1 MKINKALDILESWM
15 PKEISEDFDNVGL
28 LIGDPSKELRNI
40 LVTLD
45 ATEDIIEEAI
55 DKGCNLIVSYH
66 PIIFDGIKKISEQD
80 YVQKAIVKAI
90 ENKIAI
96 YAIHTSMDNHP
107 NGISYSLAK
116 IVGLNKTSII
126 IPKGKKVGNLK
137 IGMGTIGFLKS
148 RISEEKFLDLV
159 KKKVKNNFIR
169 HSKFTGKKIS
179 KVAIVAGSGS
189 FAIDDCL
196 NNDVDALIT
205 SDLKYHKFFI
215 ENDKILLLDIG
226 HFESEKHIKLVIQE
240 YLKKKL
246 PNFTI
251 LLSERNVN
259 PVNYF

>member
-1 MKINKALDILESWM
+1 MNASVLEIGPGQTSDIIIKLAKYDRIRNAFAIDIIDYFGKTFWNDNGVNYINSDLSSIARKSIDFAYCYDVLEHVKN
-15 PKEISEDFDNVGL
+15 PVYFL
-28 LIGDPSKELRNI
+28 KELRNI

-55 DKGCNLIVSYH
+55 NKGCNLIVSYH

-116 IVGLNKTSII
+116 IVGLNKTSIL

-159 KKKVKNNFIR
+159 KKKVKN
-169 HSKFTGKKIS
+169 
-179 KVAIVAGSGS
+179 
-189 FAIDDCL
+189 
-196 NNDVDALIT
+196 
-205 SDLKYHKFFI
+205 
-215 ENDKILLLDIG
+215 IL
-226 HFESEKHIKLVIQE
+226 
-240 YLKKKL
+240 
-246 PNFTI
+246 
-251 LLSERNVN
+251 
-259 PVNYF
+259 

>member
-96 YAIHTSMDNHP
+96 YAIHTSMDNQP
-107 NGISYSLAK
+107 NGIS
-116 IVGLNKTSII
+116 
-126 IPKGKKVGNLK
+126 
-137 IGMGTIGFLKS
+137 
-148 RISEEKFLDLV
+148 
-159 KKKVKNNFIR
+159 
-169 HSKFTGKKIS
+169 
-179 KVAIVAGSGS
+179 
-189 FAIDDCL
+189 
-196 NNDVDALIT
+196 
-205 SDLKYHKFFI
+205 
-215 ENDKILLLDIG
+215 
-226 HFESEKHIKLVIQE
+226 
-240 YLKKKL
+240 
-246 PNFTI
+246 
-251 LLSERNVN
+251 
-259 PVNYF
+259 